1 MEEVRFLG
9 IDYGER
15 RIGLALSDPLLTFSY
30 SYKTVKND
38 KNLMQNIST
47 IIKQKNVTRVVLG
60 MPDVKRNKILVK
72 KILSFKK
79 KIETNY
85 NIKVITWNEE
95 YTSAIAKERV
105 IESVVKRKK
114 RKDKGLIDRNSA
126 AIILEE
132 YLNSL

>member
-1 MEEVRFLG
+1 MEEERFLG

-15 RIGLALSDPLLTFSY
+15 RIGLALSDPLFTFAY
-30 SYKTVKND
+30 SYKTLKND
-38 KNLMQNIST
+38 KDLWKNIT
-47 IIKQKNVTRVVLG
+47 AIINQKNVTRVLLG
-60 MPDVKRNKILVK
+60 MPDVKRNKSLAENIF
-72 KILSFKK
+72 SFKK
-79 KIETNY
+79 KLETKF

-95 YTSAIAKERV
+95 FTSAIAQERI
-105 IESVVKRKK
+105 IESVTKKKK

>member
-1 MEEVRFLG
+1 MEEERFLG
-9 IDYGER
+9 IDYGES
-15 RIGLALSDPLLTFSY
+15 RIGLALSDPLQTFSY
-30 SYKTVKND
+30 SYKTIKND
-38 KNLMQNIST
+38 KNLWHHIST
-47 IIKQKNVTRVVLG
+47 IINQKNVTRVVLG
-60 MPDVKRNKILVK
+60 MPDDKRNKILIE

-79 KIETNY
+79 KIETKY

-95 YTSAIAKERV
+95 YTSAIAQER
-105 IESVVKRKK
+105 IIQSVAKKKK